1 MNMERGTS
9 AAPTQITAKARG
21 VRTETKVSQGA
32 IRKDKG
38 QKVPSLPRSSDCSN
52 TSEAEIGNVLWKAVR
67 RKRISSADA
76 EISLRR
82 FTELGIEMVPTSGL
96 IERSLQIAISCD
108 RSFYDSLYVALALAT
123 RTDLVTA
130 DERLV
135 NALGSRF
142 PVRWL
147 GAF

>member
-1 MNMERGTS
+1 MTTCVVDACVAAKWVLPAAGEELLDQANRLIERHVKRDLQLL
-9 AAPTQITAKARG
+9 APALI
-21 VRTETKVSQGA
+21 
-32 IRKDKG
+32 
-38 QKVPSLPRSSDCSN
+38 
-52 TSEAEIGNVLWKAVR
+52 EAEIGNVLWKAVR

-76 EISLRR
+76 ETSLRR

-96 IERSLQIAISCD
+96 IERSLQITISCD

-123 RTDLVTA
+123 KTDLVTA

>member
-1 MNMERGTS
+1 VTTCVVDATV
-9 AAPTQITAKARG
+9 AAKWLLPAAGEGLLDKAQELMAKH
-21 VRTETKVSQGA
+21 VSRQLQLLA
-32 IRKDKG
+32 PDLIE
-38 QKVPSLPRSSDCSN
+38 
-52 TSEAEIGNVLWKAVR
+52 SELGNVLCKAVR
-67 RKRISSADA
+67 RNRISRNDADS
-76 EISLRR
+76 SLQN
-82 FTELGIEMVPTSGL
+82 FAVLAIQVVPTSDL
-96 IERSLQIAISCD
+96 LAQALQIALTCN

-123 RTDLVTA
+123 KTDLITA

>member
-1 MNMERGTS
+1 LTTCVVDACVAAKWVLPAAGDELLDQANRLIERHVKRDLQLL
-9 AAPTQITAKARG
+9 APALI
-21 VRTETKVSQGA
+21 
-32 IRKDKG
+32 
-38 QKVPSLPRSSDCSN
+38 
-52 TSEAEIGNVLWKAVR
+52 EAEIGNVLWKAVR

-76 EISLRR
+76 ETSLQR
-82 FTELGIEMVPTSGL
+82 FSELGIEIVPTSGL
-96 IERSLQIAISCD
+96 IERSLQITISCD

-123 RTDLVTA
+123 KTDLVTA

>member
-1 MNMERGTS
+1 MTNCVIDACV
-9 AAPTQITAKARG
+9 AAKWVLPAAGEALLGQANHLIARHL
-21 VRTETKVSQGA
+21 RRELHLLA
-32 IRKDKG
+32 PDLI
-38 QKVPSLPRSSDCSN
+38 
-52 TSEAEIGNVLWKAVR
+52 EAEIGKVLWKAIR
-67 RKRISSADA
+67 SQRISPAAA
-76 EISLRR
+76 ENSLRR
-82 FTELGIEMVPTSGL
+82 FTELGIQLVPSSDLLGTA
-96 IERSLQIAISCD
+96 LQIARDFD

-123 RTDLVTA
+123 RTELITA

>member
-1 MNMERGTS
+1 LTTCVVDACVAAKWVLPAAGEELLDQANRLIERHVKRDLQLL
-9 AAPTQITAKARG
+9 APALI
-21 VRTETKVSQGA
+21 
-32 IRKDKG
+32 
-38 QKVPSLPRSSDCSN
+38 
-52 TSEAEIGNVLWKAVR
+52 EAEIGNVLWKAVR

-76 EISLRR
+76 ETSLRR

-96 IERSLQIAISCD
+96 IERSSQITISCD

-123 RTDLVTA
+123 KTDLVTA

>member
-1 MNMERGTS
+1 VTTCVVDANV
-9 AAPTQITAKARG
+9 AAKWL
-21 VRTETKVSQGA
+21 
-32 IRKDKG
+32 
-38 QKVPSLPRSSDCSN
+38 LPAAGEDLLEQANRLVALHVTRELQLLAPDLI
-52 TSEAEIGNVLWKAVR
+52 EAEIGNVLWKAVR
-67 RKRISSADA
+67 RHRISQA
-76 EISLRR
+76 EAANSLQR
-82 FTELGIEMVPTSGL
+82 FTALAIQVIPTSDLLGQA
-96 IERSLQIAISCD
+96 LQIAVVCD

-123 RTDLVTA
+123 KTELITA

>member
-1 MNMERGTS
+1 VDACVAAKWVLPAAGDELLDQANRLIERHVKRDLQLL
-9 AAPTQITAKARG
+9 APALI
-21 VRTETKVSQGA
+21 
-32 IRKDKG
+32 
-38 QKVPSLPRSSDCSN
+38 
-52 TSEAEIGNVLWKAVR
+52 EAEIGNVLWKAVR

-96 IERSLQIAISCD
+96 IERSLQITISCD

-123 RTDLVTA
+123 KTDLVTA

>member
-1 MNMERGTS
+1 MTTCVVDACVAAKWVLPASGEALLDQANRLIERHVKRDLQLL
-9 AAPTQITAKARG
+9 APALI
-21 VRTETKVSQGA
+21 
-32 IRKDKG
+32 
-38 QKVPSLPRSSDCSN
+38 
-52 TSEAEIGNVLWKAVR
+52 EAEIGNVLWKAVR

-76 EISLRR
+76 EISLQR
-82 FTELGIEMVPTSGL
+82 FSELGIEMIPTSGL
-96 IERSLQIAISCD
+96 IDRSLQIAISCD

-123 RTDLVTA
+123 KTDLVTA

-142 PVRWL
+142 PVCWL

>member
-1 MNMERGTS
+1 LTTCVVDACVAAKWVLPAAGDELLDQANRLIERHVKRDLQLL
-9 AAPTQITAKARG
+9 APALI
-21 VRTETKVSQGA
+21 
-32 IRKDKG
+32 
-38 QKVPSLPRSSDCSN
+38 
-52 TSEAEIGNVLWKAVR
+52 EAEIGNVLWKAVR

-96 IERSLQIAISCD
+96 IERSLQITISCD

-123 RTDLVTA
+123 KTDLVTA

>member
-1 MNMERGTS
+1 MTTCVVDAS
-9 AAPTQITAKARG
+9 VAAKWLLPAAGESLLDQANHLIALH
-21 VRTETKVSQGA
+21 VRRDLQLLAPEL
-32 IRKDKG
+32 I
-38 QKVPSLPRSSDCSN
+38 
-52 TSEAEIGNVLWKAVR
+52 EAEIGNVLWKAVR
-67 RKRISSADA
+67 RNRISQPEA
-76 EISLRR
+76 ENSLRR
-82 FTELGIEMVPTSGL
+82 FTALAIHVIPTSELLGQA
-96 IERSLQIAISCD
+96 LQIAVACD

-123 RTDLVTA
+123 KTEFITA

>member
-1 MNMERGTS
+1 
-9 AAPTQITAKARG
+9 
-21 VRTETKVSQGA
+21 
-32 IRKDKG
+32 
-38 QKVPSLPRSSDCSN
+38 
-52 TSEAEIGNVLWKAVR
+52 
-67 RKRISSADA
+67 
-76 EISLRR
+76 LRR
-82 FTELGIEMVPTSGL
+82 FSELGIEIVPTSGL
-96 IERSLQIAISCD
+96 IERSLQITISCD